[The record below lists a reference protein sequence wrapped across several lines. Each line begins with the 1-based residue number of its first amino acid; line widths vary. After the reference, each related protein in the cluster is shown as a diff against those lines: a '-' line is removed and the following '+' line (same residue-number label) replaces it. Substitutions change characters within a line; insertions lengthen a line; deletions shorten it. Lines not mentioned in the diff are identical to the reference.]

1 MFHNDHFLRGSGSE
15 AVCQI
20 VQTFKLILLFIPIRN
35 LIEDQLNQGCP
46 VIILMYRTLNPCGA
60 VPKMHAQQVLRN
72 FSTFPISCNFFNLG
86 QLLMF

>member
-1 MFHNDHFLRGSGSE
+1 MFDNDRFLRGSGSE

-35 LIEDQLNQGCP
+35 LIDDQLNQGCR

-60 VPKMHAQQVLRN
+60 VKMHAQQLLRN